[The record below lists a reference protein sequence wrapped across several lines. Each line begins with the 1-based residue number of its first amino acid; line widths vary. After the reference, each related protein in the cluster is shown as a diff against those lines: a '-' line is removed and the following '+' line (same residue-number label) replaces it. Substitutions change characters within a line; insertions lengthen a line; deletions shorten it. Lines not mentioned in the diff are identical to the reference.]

1 MDEQTRMEAMN
12 RFWFCAGEIAYAN
25 GLSVNDACG
34 FPEGHFA
41 RERFLL
47 GWLHAQI
54 HNAFNIPL
62 QDSAMFS
69 SPNDSDIS
77 GENPYSCA
85 NATEK

>member
-12 RFWFCAGEIAYAN
+12 RFWFCAGQIAYAN
-25 GLSVNDACG
+25 GLSVDDACG

-47 GWLHAQI
+47 GWSHAQI

-62 QDSAMFS
+62 EDSAMFTS
-69 SPNDSDIS
+69 SEPNTS
-77 GENPYSCA
+77 GDNPNLSVKDA
-85 NATEK
+85 KK